1 LFGKK
6 KEIIE
11 TETETEKELVNLIN
25 KLKVLYD
32 KNAITTGEYMQIGL
46 LIKLVSMVE
55 KALS

>member
-1 LFGKK
+1 MFGKK

-11 TETETEKELVNLIN
+11 TEAGTGHLANLIN
-25 KLKVLYD
+25 NLEELYE
-32 KNAITTGEYMQIGL
+32 KNVITTGEYMQIGL